1 MNRDRLA
8 VLFVGKVATGTV
20 IGTLLGEVVH
30 LSFCFSDERVA
41 ACSGATVYVLS
52 SKVQDDAHFHRFPYC
67 TVALAEY
74 YGLWFDSKY
83 TVLYCTS
90 L

>member
-1 MNRDRLA
+1 MKCYQIIHSSLPCSLTHFALNRDRLA

-52 SKVQDDAHFHRFPYC
+52 SKVQDDAHFHRFP
-67 TVALAEY
+67 
-74 YGLWFDSKY
+74 
-83 TVLYCTS
+83 
-90 L
+90 